1 MYLIVGL
8 GNPGSKYALT
18 RHNIGFMAAD
28 LFAISAGN
36 PPWKEEFHAH
46 TCKFKMD
53 GEDILIAKPMTFM
66 NKSGESVQA
75 LMSFYKINLENLIV
89 AHDEI
94 DIPFSEIR
102 IHKNRSPGGHNGIKS
117 VSQLIGTQD
126 YVRLR
131 LGVGRPPHPE
141 MDIADFVLQKFS
153 SEEQAKLTDFL
164 NKAGD
169 ALEAIV
175 FDGLSKASSKF
186 NS

>member
-8 GNPGSKYALT
+8 GNPGAKYALT
-18 RHNIGFMAAD
+18 RHNIGFMAVD
-28 LFAISAGN
+28 LFSISAGS
-36 PPWKEEFHAH
+36 PPWREEFHAH

-53 GEDILIAKPMTFM
+53 SEEILIAKPMTFM

-75 LMSFYKINLENLIV
+75 LMSFYKISPEKLIV
-89 AHDEI
+89 VHDEL
-94 DIPFSEIR
+94 DIAFSEIR
-102 IHKNRSPGGHNGIKS
+102 VHKNRSPGGHNGIKS
-117 VSQLIGTQD
+117 VTQLLGTQD
-126 YVRLR
+126 YIRLR

-153 SEEQAKLTDFL
+153 AEEQSKLTDFL

-169 ALEAIV
+169 ALESVV
-175 FDGLSKASSKF
+175 FDGHSKAATKF